1 MHHLDPGFQHG
12 PWGPN
17 SPGKN
22 NGFLRHTRLGSAP
35 VLEVDAASCVH
46 AADIRID
53 LWIYTL
59 HGYLDISCIYGGMLL
74 KDISYTYMEIVIY
87 IYM

>member
-1 MHHLDPGFQHG
+1 MDGRMDG
-12 PWGPN
+12 WMDGWI
-17 SPGKN
+17 
-22 NGFLRHTRLGSAP
+22 LRHTRLGSAP

-87 IYM
+87 IYIIHI